1 MMFSMIRLAFGGI
14 AFLVIF
20 ALIRWK
26 KTTHRRRWSVVAFV
40 AVILIITITA
50 LVPIENMFITW
61 HSLESAYSYN
71 HTGNI
76 SIVVSGEKSDF
87 VVGKE
92 AEVDA
97 YTIIPKKAD
106 GWSLGMGTDINC
118 IFQTTSD
125 GIDISVYRYKKSD
138 DYYIVV
144 FNANGGTSDIMDN
157 RDSVFQYS
165 ETVIEALDET
175 FYTYYAY
182 VRDFNDQYSITID
195 DRTIE
200 IRG

>member
-144 FNANGGTSDIMDN
+144 FNANSGASDIMDN

>member
-144 FNANGGTSDIMDN
+144 FNANGGASDIMDN

>member
-1 MMFSMIRLAFGGI
+1 MFSMIRLAFGGI

-144 FNANGGTSDIMDN
+144 FNANSGASDIMDN